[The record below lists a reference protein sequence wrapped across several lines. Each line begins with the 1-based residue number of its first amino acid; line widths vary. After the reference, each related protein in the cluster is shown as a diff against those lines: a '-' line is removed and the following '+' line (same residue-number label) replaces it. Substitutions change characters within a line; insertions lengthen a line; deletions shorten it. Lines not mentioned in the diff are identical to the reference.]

1 MILINTKLV
10 YSEHIFIHME
20 ANVRFAA
27 KSDNPADLQLL
38 LQQTHD
44 EVSQIFPT
52 DKRNFNRKLYLCK
65 DMSAITFRF
74 EVLTAFTKV

>member
-1 MILINTKLV
+1 
-10 YSEHIFIHME
+10 ME
-20 ANVRFAA
+20 ANVQFAA

-52 DKRNFNRKLYLCK
+52 DKRNFNRKLYLYR
-65 DMSAITFRF
+65 DMTTITFRF
-74 EVLTAFTKV
+74 EVLTAVTKD

>member
-1 MILINTKLV
+1 MLNTYLV

-20 ANVRFAA
+20 ASVRFAT

-44 EVSQIFPT
+44 EVSQVHPT
-52 DKRNFNRKLYLCK
+52 AKHTVTG
-65 DMSAITFRF
+65 S
-74 EVLTAFTKV
+74 

>member
-1 MILINTKLV
+1 V

-52 DKRNFNRKLYLCK
+52 DKRNFNRKLCLCK
-65 DMSAITFRF
+65 DMSTITFRF
-74 EVLTAFTKV
+74 EVLAVLTKG

>member
-1 MILINTKLV
+1 
-10 YSEHIFIHME
+10 ME

-52 DKRNFNRKLYLCK
+52 DKRN
-65 DMSAITFRF
+65 
-74 EVLTAFTKV
+74 LTGNYIFVKTCQP

>member
-1 MILINTKLV
+1 
-10 YSEHIFIHME
+10 ME
-20 ANVRFAA
+20 ANLGFAA

-52 DKRNFNRKLYLCK
+52 DKRNLNRKLYLCK
-65 DMSAITFRF
+65 DMTAITFRF
-74 EVLTAFTKV
+74 EVHTAVTKG